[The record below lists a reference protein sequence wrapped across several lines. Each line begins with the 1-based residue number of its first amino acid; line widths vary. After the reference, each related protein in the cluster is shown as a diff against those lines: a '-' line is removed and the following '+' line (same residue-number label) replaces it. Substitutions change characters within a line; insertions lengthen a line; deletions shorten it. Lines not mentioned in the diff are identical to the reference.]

1 MTEEERY
8 IQRALDLATGGLGTV
23 FPNPLV
29 GAVIV
34 SRGEIVGEG
43 YHRGPGKPH
52 AEREAIAQAGEKA
65 RGSTLYLN
73 LEPCCH
79 YGKTPPCTEAIIEA
93 GIARVVFSIY
103 DPDPRVGGKGAARLR
118 ERGIETT
125 MGIEAASAL
134 ELNLP
139 YVHRNLTGRTFVMM
153 KLASTLDGRLTAEGR
168 TRLTGDRA
176 RRYAHFLRAWT
187 ESVAVGIGT
196 VEKDDPI
203 LDRRHYREEMP
214 PPVRIVFDTS
224 LRFPPGHPWIVNG
237 ERTIIYCGEGAAA
250 STIERLTAA
259 GAVVVPIP
267 VKKGGLNLSAWL
279 NDVSDRGIVSVLI
292 EGGGRVATSILREDL
307 AERIVIIYAPFVSG
321 EGGVA
326 LYGDRSAPG
335 WLDHGELVPVR
346 FELLEEDAVLVYDRR
361 RITDYLRFVTEE
373 KAFVHG
379 ID

>member
-1 MTEEERY
+1 VTEEERY
-8 IQRALDLATGGLGTV
+8 IHRALDLATGALGTV

-52 AEREAIAQAGEKA
+52 AEREAIARAGEKA

-79 YGKTPPCTEAIIEA
+79 YGKTPPCTEAILES

-103 DPDPRVGGKGAARLR
+103 DPDPRVRGKGAALLR
-118 ERGIETT
+118 ECGIETAT
-125 MGIEAASAL
+125 GILAANAL

-139 YVHRNLTGRTFVMM
+139 YVHRHLTGRTFVMM
-153 KLASTLDGRLTAEGR
+153 KLASTLDGRLTAEGK
-168 TRLTGDRA
+168 TWLTGECA

-187 ESVAVGIGT
+187 ESIAVGIGT
-196 VEKDDPI
+196 VENDDPI
-203 LDRRHYREEMP
+203 LDRRHYRDNMP
-214 PPVRIVFDTS
+214 PPLRIVFDTS
-224 LRFPPGHPWIVNG
+224 LRFPPDHPWIMNG
-237 ERTIIYCGEGAAA
+237 ERTILYCGEDAD
-250 STIERLTAA
+250 TNTMNRLTTA
-259 GAVVVPIP
+259 GAVVVPLP
-267 VKKGGLNLSAWL
+267 VKNGELNLSTWL
-279 NDVSDRGIVSVLI
+279 NDVGDRGIVSVLV

-321 EGGVA
+321 ESGVA

-335 WLDHGELVPVR
+335 WLDRGELVPVR
-346 FELLEEDAVLVYDRR
+346 LELLEEDAVLIYDRR
-361 RITDYLRFVTEE
+361 RIIDYLRFVTEE
-373 KAFVHG
+373 EVLVHG

>member
-34 SRGEIVGEG
+34 SSGEIVGEG

-93 GIARVVFSIY
+93 GIARVVFGIY
-103 DPDPRVGGKGAARLR
+103 DPDPRVRGKGAAYLR
-118 ERGIETT
+118 EHGIETT
-125 MGIEAASAL
+125 TGILAAGAL

-139 YVHRNLTGRTFVMM
+139 YVHRNLTGRTFVVM

-168 TRLTGDRA
+168 AWLTGDSA

-187 ESVAVGIGT
+187 ECVAVGIGT

-203 LDRRHYREEMP
+203 LDRRHYREKMP

-224 LRFPPGHPWIVNG
+224 LRFPPDHPWIVNG
-237 ERTIIYCGEGAAA
+237 ERTILYCGEGVDA
-250 STIERLTAA
+250 STMDRLTAA
-259 GAVVVPIP
+259 GAVVAPIP
-267 VKKGGLNLSAWL
+267 VRNGELDLTAWL
-279 NDVSDRGIVSVLI
+279 NDVGDRGIVSVLV
-292 EGGGRVATSILREDL
+292 EGGGRVATSILKEDL
-307 AERIVIIYAPFVSG
+307 AERIVIIYTPFVSG

-335 WLDHGELVPVR
+335 WFDRGELRPVR
-346 FELLEEDAVLVYDRR
+346 LELLGEDVVIIYDRR
-361 RITDYLRFVTEE
+361 RITDYLLFVTEE
-373 KAFVHG
+373 DALVHW